1 MPEKKI
7 NFLNYIKEH
16 LSEKISKKVIEN
28 EFGINADGLAQLL
41 KSLKNY
47 GFQVVESDTHI
58 WMESYPEIFSL
69 TDIVLHTKVIGKKIL
84 PFFDVLSTNDIAL
97 MLALQGETEGTVV
110 ISERQRKGRGKG
122 DSIWFSPSDAGLWLS
137 VIFRPKFQMTGV
149 EKFTL
154 LSALVIVETVKE
166 LFNIDAWIKWPNDVM
181 INDKKFCGI
190 LSEGKISSGTIE
202 FIVSGIGINVNIDK
216 NEFPLDLQESSTSLN
231 LELNQKV
238 NRNDLFSAIMLNLD
252 RKYELL
258 KSNPETIYKAWK
270 QYSNIFGRLIKIQT
284 PEGELEGTAIDFDEN
299 GFLIIR
305 LNSGIE
311 TKIISGTITK
321 VD

>member
-1 MPEKKI
+1 MTEKKI
-7 NFLNYIKEH
+7 KFLNYIKEH
-16 LSEKISKKVIEN
+16 LSEKISKKVIET
-28 EFGINADGLAQLL
+28 ELGINDDEFAQLL

-47 GFQVVESDTHI
+47 GFKVIESDTHI

-69 TDIVLHTKVIGKKIL
+69 TDIIIHTKVIGKKIL
-84 PFFDVLSTNDIAL
+84 PFFDVISTNDIAL
-97 MLALQGETEGTVV
+97 MLAIQGEKEGTVV

-122 DSIWFSPSDAGLWLS
+122 GSVWFSPSDAGLWLS
-137 VIFRPKFQMTGV
+137 VIFRPKFHMTGV

-154 LSALVIVETVKE
+154 LSAAVIVETVKE
-166 LFNIDAWIKWPNDVM
+166 LFNLDAWIKWPNDVM

-190 LSEGKISSGTIE
+190 LSEGKITSGTID
-202 FIVSGIGINVNIDK
+202 FIVSGIGINVNINKD
-216 NEFPLDLQESSTSLN
+216 EFPLDLQESSTSLN

-258 KSNPETIYKAWK
+258 KTNPEVVYKAWK
-270 QYSNIFGRLIKIQT
+270 QYSNIIGRRIKIQT
-284 PEGELEGTAIDFDEN
+284 PEGELEGAALDFDEN

-305 LNSGIE
+305 LDSGIE
-311 TKIISGTITK
+311 KKITSGTITK